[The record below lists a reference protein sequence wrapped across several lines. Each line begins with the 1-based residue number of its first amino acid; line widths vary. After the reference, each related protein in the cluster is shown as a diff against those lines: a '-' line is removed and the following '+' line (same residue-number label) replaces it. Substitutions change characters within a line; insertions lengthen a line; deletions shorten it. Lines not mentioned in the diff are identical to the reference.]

1 MVSELVRCLDHGGGG
16 STFTIFWK
24 DWKKKKKTQPQCEG
38 SVGSLISTGH
48 SPTKVNIYKG
58 IFLLLQGL
66 LMCGEEGSKILT
78 NY

>member
-1 MVSELVRCLDHGGGG
+1 MSG
-16 STFTIFWK
+16 SRWRRLHIYHLLEGLEK
-24 DWKKKKKTQPQCEG
+24 EKKTQSQCEG

-48 SPTKVNIYKG
+48 GPTKVNIYKG

-66 LMCGEEGSKILT
+66 LMCGEKGSKILT